1 MSKDRQGDFDRQSIV
16 STLRHDVVTR
26 IKING
31 SSPARTVCDS
41 RCYTRYDLKKRVSAQ
56 DVCAE
61 VRSTRMEHQERGE
74 KRYIYIQ
81 IDESRG
87 NEEPATLLDTIN

>member
-56 DVCAE
+56 ACAQKYE
-61 VRSTRMEHQERGE
+61 VREWNTRGGG
-74 KRYIYIQ
+74 KRDIYIY
-81 IDESRG
+81 RLMKV
-87 NEEPATLLDTIN
+87 EETKNLPHY